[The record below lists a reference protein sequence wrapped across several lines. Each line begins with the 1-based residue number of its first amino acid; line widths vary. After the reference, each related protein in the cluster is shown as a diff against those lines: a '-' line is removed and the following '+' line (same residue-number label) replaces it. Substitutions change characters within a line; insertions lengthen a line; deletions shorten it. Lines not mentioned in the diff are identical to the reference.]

1 MPISAEAAE
10 GGPYEEGLG
19 EGDTITVVFNK
30 PTNVIPLG
38 SNDRVYGLFNLSSSL
53 GVLNAYVNRRGAV
66 STSAGCQSFGPMAQ
80 CVVHALKGL
89 ACRARAT
96 PASSPASHCKHR
108 DGSVALRPLPCVR
121 ATLVAAPVSFAHV
134 SQYRRV
140 PYKQCEAGELAGVA
154 RARQAGPFSACTAH

>member
-1 MPISAEAAE
+1 MNGIRFSCPTVVCWPLPISAEAAE

-66 STSAGCQSFGPMAQ
+66 STSIMSI
-80 CVVHALKGL
+80 
-89 ACRARAT
+89 
-96 PASSPASHCKHR
+96 
-108 DGSVALRPLPCVR
+108 
-121 ATLVAAPVSFAHV
+121 
-134 SQYRRV
+134 
-140 PYKQCEAGELAGVA
+140 
-154 RARQAGPFSACTAH
+154 